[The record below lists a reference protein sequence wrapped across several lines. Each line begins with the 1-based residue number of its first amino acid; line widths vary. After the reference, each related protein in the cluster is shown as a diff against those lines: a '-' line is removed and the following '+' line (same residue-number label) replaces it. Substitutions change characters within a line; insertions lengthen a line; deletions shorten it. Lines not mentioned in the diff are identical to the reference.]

1 MRAPFK
7 NEIPSEPWHQGAK
20 NSLSEAPAR
29 RRKRVLVIN
38 GAHSGRGAR
47 FRLPATSDLR
57 GLMSTG
63 RVIHSA
69 VICWTHPSSLALFLF
84 SAGPLRADQENLA
97 PSRAHT
103 FLDMWTAARTR
114 LISRAAFIFL
124 CAVYQWN
131 NTLLDHIIIA
141 VRCI

>member
-1 MRAPFK
+1 MSEQGVCEHLSRMKF
-7 NEIPSEPWHQGAK
+7 PSEPWHQGGK

-97 PSRAHT
+97 PSRAHIP
-103 FLDMWTAARTR
+103 FLICG
-114 LISRAAFIFL
+114 LPRA
-124 CAVYQWN
+124 Q
-131 NTLLDHIIIA
+131 D
-141 VRCI
+141 